1 MSEAALSTSGIGAR
15 FGGLQALNDVT
26 VTVERDTIVSII
38 GPNGAG
44 KSTLL
49 NAVNRLIR
57 TVGAVHVFGADVTR
71 ERAFNVSRH
80 GVARTFQDPQLVDSE
95 TVLENVLSG
104 TFPARSYSTLDQI
117 VRRGRVGGS
126 ENAAA
131 TRAMELLAMVGLD
144 GQATRRCS
152 ELAYGPRK
160 LIDILRAL
168 ICAPRLILLD
178 EPSSGLDTHERHRVR
193 DLLKTIHAQ
202 GHPNGGGVSMLVVE
216 HHMDLVRAISHK
228 VIALQSGAVLMQG
241 ETRAVLE
248 SQGFRQA
255 MIGGA

>member
-1 MSEAALSTSGIGAR
+1 MSAMSEAALSTSGIGAR
-15 FGGLQALNDVT
+15 FGGLQALSDVS

-57 TVGAVHVFGADVTR
+57 TVGSVHAFGADLTK

-104 TFPARSYSTLDQI
+104 TFATRSYSTLDQI
-117 VRRGRVGGS
+117 VRRGRVRTEES
-126 ENAAA
+126 AAA
-131 TRAMELLAMVGLD
+131 GRAMELLRMVGLD
-144 GQATRRCS
+144 SQATRRCS
-152 ELAYGPRK
+152 ELPYGPRK

-168 ICAPRLILLD
+168 IASPRLVLLD

-193 DLLKTIHAQ
+193 DLLKAIHAE
-202 GHPNGGGVSMLVVE
+202 GGVSMLVVE
-216 HHMDLVRAISHK
+216 HHMDLVRSISHK
-228 VIALQSGAVLMQG
+228 VIALQSGSVLMQG
-241 ETRAVLE
+241 ETRDVLE